1 MIVQKYEI
9 ARILDRIKGIV
20 QKNSVF
26 PALEGVLVKDGYFIG
41 SNMELTIQVK
51 SEACRGESFIIP
63 MKAFDLIKN
72 LPDGEVEIRAEGE
85 HQLLI
90 RTDKITNRYQTY
102 DPESFSFYQADN
114 EFDNEITLP
123 GERLMSALG
132 HVVYASSEKE
142 AKPILGGIYF
152 ESEPGRL
159 NLVASDGHMAAWD
172 RIETTGESD
181 MKVIVP
187 KSAVKKLLT
196 LGIIDDISVAY
207 SKSSVIFRAGDCTV
221 SSRLIDGAYLDYRRF
236 FQDIPETVSIY
247 RKGLLE
253 AMNRAKLCIVDSENN
268 RHPAIL
274 DFEGGELQISI
285 ADSLS
290 NYREVIELDSL
301 LPDRTRIGANPNI
314 ILDTVK
320 AFSGDM
326 IKLSFTSPKAPV
338 YITEEGSQL
347 RTLILPVNLGA

>member
-1 MIVQKYEI
+1 MVAQKYEI

-20 QKNSVF
+20 QKNSAF
-26 PALEGVLVKDGYFIG
+26 PTLEGVLVKDGYFIG

-51 SEACRGESFIIP
+51 SEACKGESFIIP

-90 RTDKITNRYQTY
+90 KTDKITNRYQSF
-102 DPESFSFYQADN
+102 DPENFSFYQADN
-114 EFDNEITLP
+114 DFDHEIMLP

-132 HVVYASSEKE
+132 HVVYASSERE

-152 ESEPGRL
+152 ESEPGLL

-221 SSRLIDGAYLDYRRF
+221 SSRLIDGNYLDYRRF
-236 FQDIPETVSIY
+236 FMDSPESVVMH

-253 AMNRAKLCIVDSENN
+253 AMNRAKLCMTDRENE
-268 RHPAIL
+268 RHPAV
-274 DFEGGELQISI
+274 FHFAGGELQISI

-290 NYREVIELDSL
+290 NYNEVIELDSIL
-301 LPDRTRIGANPNI
+301 TGDTKIGLNPNI
-314 ILDTVK
+314 IIDTLRALERDEVRIS
-320 AFSGDM
+320 FSSS
-326 IKLSFTSPKAPV
+326 KHPL
-338 YITEEGSQL
+338 YLTEDDSKFHA
-347 RTLILPVNLGA
+347 LILPVALRT